1 MKTETKCLHAGY
13 EPKNGEPREVP
24 IYQSTTFKYDSSL
37 QMGRLFDLEDSGYF
51 YSRLQN
57 PTNDIVASKIAA
69 LEGGIAAMLTSSGQ
83 AANFFAVFNICE
95 AGDHLIASSAIYGG
109 TYNLFG
115 VTMKKMGI
123 DCTLWIL
130 KSVQKIFKKN
140 SSQTQNVSLEKQSQI
155 QQYVFSILKNLRKSH
170 TQMEFH

>member
-109 TYNLFG
+109 T
-115 VTMKKMGI
+115 
-123 DCTLWIL
+123 
-130 KSVQKIFKKN
+130 
-140 SSQTQNVSLEKQSQI
+140 
-155 QQYVFSILKNLRKSH
+155 
-170 TQMEFH
+170 